1 MTCSFLKLPEH
12 LKTHWKKWVENSN
25 EKQAIMINQAAYD
38 ELRQYFAPARRS
50 SAHVQATQPVAL
62 NQQIHHSHTVQ
73 SAVDKNEIDAWHVRL
88 LLDHHRVEQS
98 AIQYNYGD
106 GQYTPGHGTT
116 SKPSVTAKGK
126 KRALPDDAEPGPAIK
141 KRAPRTC
148 VSCRRAECP
157 GKWKP
162 NDCTKKKGYVL
173 TELPLAALVMK

>member
-1 MTCSFLKLPEH
+1 MPKLPEH
-12 LKTHWKKWVENSN
+12 LRTHWKKWVENSN
-25 EKQAIMINQAAYD
+25 EKQAIIINQTAYD

-50 SAHVQATQPVAL
+50 FAHVQTTQPVAL
-62 NQQIHHSHTVQ
+62 NQQIHHSCAIQ
-73 SAVDKNEIDAWHVRL
+73 STDSEADKDEIDAWHVRL

-106 GQYTPGHGTT
+106 GQRAPSTT
-116 SKPSVTAKGK
+116 SKPSAKGK

-162 NDCTKKKGYVL
+162 SDCTKKKKVR
-173 TELPLAALVMK
+173 T